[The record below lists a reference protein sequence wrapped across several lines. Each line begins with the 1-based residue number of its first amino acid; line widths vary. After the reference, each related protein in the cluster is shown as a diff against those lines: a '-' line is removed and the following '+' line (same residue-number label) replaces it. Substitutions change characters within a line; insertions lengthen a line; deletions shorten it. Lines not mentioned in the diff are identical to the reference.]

1 MSRNNLIDESRTEY
15 FLQKQKLM
23 LNYPCYT
30 HKYSYINYIPYYPIS
45 NKNIRKRKTL
55 TDYWSLRYDQDK
67 ENEEVYYLKKQNLSQ
82 VKNLIDETLKL
93 RKKAKYLSYDKN
105 LIKKERN
112 NLIRKRYKI
121 KRDNMIKAQ
130 EKLDKLLDK
139 VERKQK
145 EKEFNKECKLRREIE
160 RIKEKKR
167 IEEENE
173 LRKKQKN
180 WEIQNYEHMT
190 KVENMKKEKHELA
203 VKEFLYILKKGLKR
217 HEKIE
222 ERKNEMN
229 IKNQMKNEE
238 RKNHLYNYKLQNK
251 KIEKK
256 IRKKFEK
263 KQENIALFYSIQ
275 KEIKKNIIQR
285 NKKHREEKHKDS
297 LFNRLMN
304 KSMQEQRRKELLN
317 IMEKK
322 EEIVEKRKILKEK
335 NNEEFKLNNILKS
348 EEICQNCIRER
359 NILNYKNM
367 MKLQKMRNKNILI
380 ENKKIKRINS
390 AKNRISRFEQI
401 KLNKDLMMAH
411 VKQILEDKKDHEPE
425 EIYKKV
431 FTNEEIKLLEE

>member
-263 KQENIALFYSIQ
+263 KQENISLFYSIQ

-322 EEIVEKRKILKEK
+322 EEIVAKRKILKEK

-348 EEICQNCIRER
+348 EEICQNYIRER

-401 KLNKDLMMAH
+401 KLNKDLMMDH

>member
-45 NKNIRKRKTL
+45 NKNIRNRKTL

-263 KQENIALFYSIQ
+263 KQENISLFYSIQ

-322 EEIVEKRKILKEK
+322 EEIVAKRKILKEK

-348 EEICQNCIRER
+348 EEICQNYIRER

-401 KLNKDLMMAH
+401 KLNKDLMMDH

>member
-45 NKNIRKRKTL
+45 NKNIRNRKTL

-67 ENEEVYYLKKQNLSQ
+67 ENKEVYYLKKQNLSQ

-203 VKEFLYILKKGLKR
+203 VKEFLYILKKGLIR

-263 KQENIALFYSIQ
+263 KQENISLFYSIQ

-322 EEIVEKRKILKEK
+322 EEIVAKRKILKEK

-348 EEICQNCIRER
+348 EEICQNYIRER

-390 AKNRISRFEQI
+390 AKNRISRFEKI
-401 KLNKDLMMAH
+401 KLNKDLMMDH

-431 FTNEEIKLLEE
+431 FTNEEIKLLGE

>member
-45 NKNIRKRKTL
+45 NKNIRNRKTL
-55 TDYWSLRYDQDK
+55 IDYWSLRYDQDK

-167 IEEENE
+167 MEEENE

-263 KQENIALFYSIQ
+263 KQENISLFYSIQ

-322 EEIVEKRKILKEK
+322 EEIVAKRKILKEK

-348 EEICQNCIRER
+348 EEICQNYIRER

-401 KLNKDLMMAH
+401 KLNKDLMMDH

>member
-45 NKNIRKRKTL
+45 NKNIRNRKTL

-203 VKEFLYILKKGLKR
+203 VKEFLYILKKGLIR

-222 ERKNEMN
+222 ERKNKMN

-263 KQENIALFYSIQ
+263 KQDNISLFYSIQ

-322 EEIVEKRKILKEK
+322 EEIVAKRKILKEK

-348 EEICQNCIRER
+348 EEICQNYIRER

-401 KLNKDLMMAH
+401 KLNKDLMMDH

>member
-45 NKNIRKRKTL
+45 NKNIRNRKTL

-130 EKLDKLLDK
+130 EKLDKLLDE

-263 KQENIALFYSIQ
+263 KQENISLFYSIQ

-322 EEIVEKRKILKEK
+322 EEIVAKRKILKEK

-348 EEICQNCIRER
+348 EEICQNYIRER

-401 KLNKDLMMAH
+401 KLNKDLMMDH

>member
-45 NKNIRKRKTL
+45 NKNIRNRKTL

-105 LIKKERN
+105 LIKKERK

-203 VKEFLYILKKGLKR
+203 VKEFLYILKKGLIR

-222 ERKNEMN
+222 ERKNKMN

-263 KQENIALFYSIQ
+263 KQENISLFYSIQ

-322 EEIVEKRKILKEK
+322 ALSVPCPFPSGYAPRQ
-335 NNEEFKLNNILKS
+335 S
-348 EEICQNCIRER
+348 PSTR
-359 NILNYKNM
+359 
-367 MKLQKMRNKNILI
+367 
-380 ENKKIKRINS
+380 S
-390 AKNRISRFEQI
+390 ASRPY
-401 KLNKDLMMAH
+401 M
-411 VKQILEDKKDHEPE
+411 PRT
-425 EIYKKV
+425 KV
-431 FTNEEIKLLEE
+431 PWPLPQPACTSARFCSSVWR

>member
-45 NKNIRKRKTL
+45 NKNIRNRKTL

-203 VKEFLYILKKGLKR
+203 VKEFLYILKKGLIR

-263 KQENIALFYSIQ
+263 KQENISLFYSIQ

-322 EEIVEKRKILKEK
+322 EEIVAKRKILKEK

-348 EEICQNCIRER
+348 EEICQNYIRER

-401 KLNKDLMMAH
+401 KLNKDLMMDH

>member
-45 NKNIRKRKTL
+45 NKNIRNRKTL

-263 KQENIALFYSIQ
+263 KQENISLFYSIQ

-285 NKKHREEKHKDS
+285 NKKHREEKHKDI

-322 EEIVEKRKILKEK
+322 EEIVAKRKILKEK

-348 EEICQNCIRER
+348 EEICQNYIRER

-401 KLNKDLMMAH
+401 KLNKDLMMDH

>member
-263 KQENIALFYSIQ
+263 KQENISLFYSIQ

-348 EEICQNCIRER
+348 EEICQNYIRER

-401 KLNKDLMMAH
+401 KLNKDLMMDH

>member
-45 NKNIRKRKTL
+45 NKNIRNRKTL

-130 EKLDKLLDK
+130 EKLDKLLDE

-256 IRKKFEK
+256 IRKEFEK
-263 KQENIALFYSIQ
+263 KQENISLFYSIQ

-322 EEIVEKRKILKEK
+322 EEIVAKRKILKEK

-348 EEICQNCIRER
+348 EEICQNYIRER

-401 KLNKDLMMAH
+401 KLNKDLMMDH

>member
-45 NKNIRKRKTL
+45 NKNIRNRKTL

-82 VKNLIDETLKL
+82 VKNLIDETLQL

-203 VKEFLYILKKGLKR
+203 VKEFLYILKKGLIR

-263 KQENIALFYSIQ
+263 KQENISLFYSIQ

-348 EEICQNCIRER
+348 EEICQKYIRER

-401 KLNKDLMMAH
+401 KLNKDLMMDH